1 MAHCYDA
8 GLSPKKWTSKLME
21 YLKKSF
27 DVFFES
33 GSGVV
38 VIRGDWGVGKTYFW
52 DQYINNRIQKK
63 DLKQIAYSYVSLFGK
78 NSLSDIKASVF
89 QSGRAIASDES
100 VIHSFEVE
108 LEKSNTLY
116 SKFPKLKSSLD
127 FAKKKTPLL
136 GMISGTAKKIPVL
149 DKFSSLLSSV
159 EYNVVN
165 NYIVCFDDI
174 ERKGSALSI
183 KELMGLADEL
193 AQRKSCKV
201 VLIFNEKSFD
211 KDGKDLEQF
220 ESYREKVVDV
230 ELLYNPTCETNFGH
244 VFSPELNQFD
254 YLKSVVL
261 RIGVKNVR
269 VLRKLKALLNAHAT
283 FLKDKDVSLVC
294 EFYLHAAVL
303 CSSYYLGNNFIN
315 YADLRNS
322 LVGGSWAKY
331 LSTSAESL
339 TDGQLAFKNIN
350 MDLQM
355 SESKFDSPIGNYLE
369 CGYVDEQAILLTFR
383 EVEERYRKSNVDAEL
398 KAAWKIYHDSF
409 GDDVEEFKTR
419 LKSILDRELNS
430 ISLSDFSSAI
440 EMLEVLGDK
449 VDVYI
454 EDYVALHY
462 DSFKDDAITSSW
474 SLDRV
479 KNEALRSKVV
489 EAGKAGKNL
498 NIDDISWRMGAERS
512 WGSEDIAYLS
522 TLTVDDY
529 VQWMRSSP
537 ENLTTKL
544 RTGLL
549 SFRNISAS
557 NADDARAYTLIGDT
571 VVKALEIIAS
581 ESKLNAIRV
590 ENMYGVKL

>member
-1 MAHCYDA
+1 
-8 GLSPKKWTSKLME
+8 ME
-21 YLKKSF
+21 FLKKSF

-33 GSGVV
+33 SSGVV
-38 VIRGDWGVGKTYFW
+38 VIRGDWGVGKTFFW
-52 DQYINNRIQKK
+52 DQYINSRIQKK
-63 DLKQIAYSYVSLFGK
+63 NLKQIAYSYVSLFGK
-78 NSLSDIKASVF
+78 NSLADIKASVF

-100 VIHSFEVE
+100 VIRSFEVE

-116 SKFPKLKSSLD
+116 SKFPQVKSTLD
-127 FAKKKTPLL
+127 FAKKKAPWL
-136 GMISGTAKKIPVL
+136 GVISGTAKKIPVL

-230 ELLYNPTCETNFGH
+230 ELLYNPSCETNFGH
-244 VFSPELNQFD
+244 VFSPELDHFD
-254 YLKSVVL
+254 FLKSIVL

-269 VLRKLKALLNAHAT
+269 VLRKLKALLNAHAK
-283 FLKDKDVSLVC
+283 FLKDKDAGLVC

-303 CSSYYLGNNFIN
+303 CSSYYLGGNFIN
-315 YADLRNS
+315 YTDLRSS
-322 LVGGSWAKY
+322 LIGGSWAKY
-331 LSTSAESL
+331 LSASAESL
-339 TDGQLAFKNIN
+339 TEGQLAFKNIN
-350 MDLQM
+350 IDLQM
-355 SESKFDSPIGNYLE
+355 SESKFDSPIGSYLE
-369 CGYVDEQAILLTFR
+369 CGYVDEQTILPIFAD
-383 EVEERYRKSNVDAEL
+383 VEERYRKGNVDSEL
-398 KAAWKIYHDSF
+398 KGAWKIYHDSF
-409 GDDVEEFKTR
+409 GDDVEEFKAR
-419 LKSILDRELNS
+419 LKSILDRELKS

-440 EMLEVLGDK
+440 EMLEVLGET
-449 VDVYI
+449 VDVYVD
-454 EDYVALHY
+454 DYVALHY
-462 DSFKDDAITSSW
+462 DSFKDDAIMSSW

-512 WGSEDIAYLS
+512 WSPEDVAYLA

-529 VQWMRSSP
+529 VQWMHSFP

-544 RTGLL
+544 RNGLL
-549 SFRNISAS
+549 SFRNMSAS
-557 NADDARAYTLIGDT
+557 NTDDARAYTTIGET
-571 VVKALEIIAS
+571 VVKALEKIGS
-581 ESKLNAIRV
+581 ESKLNSIRV